1 MKTRFYPLPFACRR
15 KRCAAL
21 SLVEVTLALGI
32 VSFSML
38 AVVGLLPVGLQS
50 IKNAN
55 EQAGAANVIG
65 GIADA
70 LRKASSADGTTFTA
84 NYAGQALTYRLDDP
98 DSKLSVRADL
108 DVSGSPTGGEKRL
121 SAVLEILEVP
131 TATQPGRAVISVAW
145 PAQAGPE
152 WDSGDQTWD
161 KAEGSLTTSILFLPR
176 P

>member
-70 LRKASSADGTTFTA
+70 LRKASSTDGTTFTA
-84 NYAGQALTYRLDDP
+84 P
-98 DSKLSVRADL
+98 
-108 DVSGSPTGGEKRL
+108 
-121 SAVLEILEVP
+121 
-131 TATQPGRAVISVAW
+131 
-145 PAQAGPE
+145 
-152 WDSGDQTWD
+152 
-161 KAEGSLTTSILFLPR
+161 
-176 P
+176 